1 MWLLLRVSHCG
12 RPASRVDRGGF
23 NGVTSDRDAPVR
35 HRKMAH
41 GLLAAYMV
49 FMVGLAAFD
58 LTNGHT
64 ATRPSPAT
72 TQPQNLATKAKPT
85 P

>member
-1 MWLLLRVSHCG
+1 M
-12 RPASRVDRGGF
+12 
-23 NGVTSDRDAPVR
+23 TSDRDAPVR
-35 HRKMAH
+35 HRKTAH

-49 FMVGLAAFD
+49 FMVLLAAFD
-58 LTNGHT
+58 LTNGDT
-64 ATRPSPAT
+64 ATKPSTAT

>member
-1 MWLLLRVSHCG
+1 M
-12 RPASRVDRGGF
+12 
-23 NGVTSDRDAPVR
+23 TSDRDAPVR

-49 FMVGLAAFD
+49 FMVLLAAFD
-58 LTNGHT
+58 LTNGDT
-64 ATRPSPAT
+64 ATRPNTAT